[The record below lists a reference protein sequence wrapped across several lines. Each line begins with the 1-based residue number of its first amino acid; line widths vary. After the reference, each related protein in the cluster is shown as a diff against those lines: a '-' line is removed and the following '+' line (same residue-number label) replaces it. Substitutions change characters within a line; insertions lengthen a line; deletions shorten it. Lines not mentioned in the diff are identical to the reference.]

1 MLTRIWLENP
11 KKRGR
16 LEDYARC
23 QDKNEICVEAVG
35 WENKD
40 WIRLAEDNDQI
51 HGPETSRSKQGGR
64 KFY

>member
-1 MLTRIWLENP
+1 MENA
-11 KKRGR
+11 KKRDR

-23 QDKNEICVEAVG
+23 QDNNEISLEAVG

-51 HGPETSRSKQGGR
+51 RGPETLRSIQGGT

>member
-11 KKRGR
+11 KKRDL
-16 LEDYARC
+16 LEDYTRY
-23 QDKNEICVEAVG
+23 QDNNAICLEAVG

-51 HGPETSRSKQGGR
+51 NRTETSRSIQGGR

>member
-1 MLTRIWLENP
+1 MENP
-11 KKRGR
+11 KKRDR

-23 QDKNEICVEAVG
+23 QDNNEICLKAVG

-51 HGPETSRSKQGGR
+51 RGPETSRSIQGGR